1 MGRRKIGAK
10 PAKQKFAPEGI
21 DNGSAGMRL
30 CGLGSVF
37 LGDEMASIAA
47 LVASADGG
55 DPRAAEELFTA
66 LYSELQGIAR
76 RELARRGGRNPAL
89 GVSSLIHQAY
99 LAMAG
104 GAAEFPDRGRF
115 LAYAARVMRGLIID
129 HARQRRALKRG
140 AEFELTTLESDAAG
154 PSPVDAAELDAIN
167 DALAELA
174 QVERELVEVVD
185 LKFFCGFTLE
195 EIAALQIVSLRTV
208 ERRWE
213 RARLFLHRTL
223 RDPQIG

>member
-1 MGRRKIGAK
+1 
-10 PAKQKFAPEGI
+10 
-21 DNGSAGMRL
+21 
-30 CGLGSVF
+30 
-37 LGDEMASIAA
+37 MASFAA
-47 LVASADGG
+47 LVASADSG
-55 DPRAAEELFTA
+55 DPGAAEELFTA

-89 GVSSLIHQAY
+89 GVTSLIHQAY
-99 LAMAG
+99 LAMARD

-115 LAYAARVMRGLIID
+115 MAYASRVMRGLIID
-129 HARQRRALKRG
+129 HARQRRAIKRG
-140 AEFELTTLESDAAG
+140 GGFELTTLEPDAAVS
-154 PSPVDAAELDAIN
+154 PPVDAGELDAIN

-195 EIAALQIVSLRTV
+195 EIAALQSVSLRTV

-213 RARLFLHRTL
+213 KARLFLHRSL
-223 RDPQIG
+223 RAPELG